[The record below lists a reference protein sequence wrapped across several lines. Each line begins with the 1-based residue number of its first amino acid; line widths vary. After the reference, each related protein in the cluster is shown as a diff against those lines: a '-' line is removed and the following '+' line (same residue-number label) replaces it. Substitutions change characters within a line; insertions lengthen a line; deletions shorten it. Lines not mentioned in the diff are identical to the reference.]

1 MKLRNLFYALLAV
14 PMVFVACDEA
24 PIDEPTGPQNP
35 GGDDQEE
42 AVLTLTS
49 EATMEFAAAGG
60 EGEITFTLENAEENA
75 KVDVSCDSIWVL
87 VNDPAESVT
96 FTVEANDGEAREAK
110 VTVSY
115 KTKSFEV
122 TVKQAAKGEDP
133 KPAVP
138 ELVRTSEEV
147 MNFDCTMQEGII
159 TYTLANPIQ
168 GQDVKAKANVD
179 WISSFIV
186 RDSEISFVVAANAGE
201 AREGKITVEYGI
213 LNFEVAVKQSKYVV
227 PAPVIVLSQNSMEF
241 APEGGDCSITY
252 TIENPVEGVEL
263 AVSEDADWITDAV
276 ALDGQFYC
284 YVAANETSAMR
295 EATITFTY
303 GDVTKEFTVK
313 QLFAGYDPNMEYV
326 VFGGEKG
333 IVDAWAELGDAGKK
347 WSLVFVEH
355 DTVMG
360 DMQTFIAL
368 NLPEANTRRP
378 ESGTYSVANGGILL
392 NSERNN
398 SNSSYRRNCSLA
410 TDITDATFEV
420 TIDTRRE
427 AIVVEGTFQAG
438 NTIVSLKYAGPMRG
452 MDLAEDAGSS
462 HYTEWKALN
471 KNYQDTMQSIFTAK
485 SQDSKLEI
493 MFSLYHTGETMV
505 VPEGTYNV
513 DAFPYEGKDIIADDS
528 KITYNGVMARLYVEK
543 GGSGYV
549 TVEHISG
556 GYKITFELTDEL
568 GRTFTG
574 VIERKLNYG
583 ENPA

>member
-35 GGDDQEE
+35 GGDDQKE

-49 EATMEFAAAGG
+49 EATMEFTAAGG
-60 EGEITFTLENAEENA
+60 EGEITFTLENAKEGVNLGVA
-75 KVDVSCDSIWVL
+75 CDSIWVL
-87 VNDPAESVT
+87 VNDPAETIT
-96 FTVEANDGEAREAK
+96 FTVEANNGEAREAK
-110 VTVSY
+110 ITVSY
-115 KTKSFEV
+115 ETKSFEV
-122 TVKQAAKGEDP
+122 TVMQAAKGEDP

-179 WISSFIV
+179 WISSFII

-241 APEGGDCSITY
+241 APEGGDCSISY

-263 AVSEDADWITDAV
+263 AVSEDADWISEAV
-276 ALDGQFYC
+276 ALDGKFYC

-427 AIVVEGTFQAG
+427 AIIVEGTFQAG

-452 MDLAEDAGSS
+452 MDLAEDAGST
-462 HYTEWKALN
+462 HFTEWKRFDM
-471 KNYQDTMQSIFTAK
+471 KYQNYEECIANAK
-485 SQDSKLEI
+485 SQDGKLEI
-493 MFSLYHTGETMV
+493 NFDIYHTGGTKII
-505 VPEGTYNV
+505 PEGTYNV
-513 DAFPYEGKDIIADDS
+513 TAAPYNGDLLAETS
-528 KITYNGVMARLYVEK
+528 KITYSGVPAFLYVEN

-556 GYKITFELTDEL
+556 GYKFTFELTDEL

-574 VIERKLNYG
+574 VIERKLEYG

>member
-1 MKLRNLFYALLAV
+1 MKLRNLFYALLAL
-14 PMVFVACDEA
+14 PMVLVACDEA
-24 PIDEPTGPQNP
+24 PVEEPNGPNNP
-35 GGDDQEE
+35 GGGDQTE

-60 EGEITFTLENAEENA
+60 DGEITFTLENAKEGVNLGVA
-75 KVDVSCDSIWVL
+75 CDSIWVL
-87 VNDPAESVT
+87 VNDPAETIT
-96 FTVEANDGEAREAK
+96 FTVEANNGEAREAK
-110 VTVSY
+110 ITVSY
-115 KTKSFEV
+115 ETKSFEV
-122 TVKQAAKGEDP
+122 TIKQAAKGEDP
-133 KPAVP
+133 KPVVP
-138 ELVRTSEEV
+138 ALTLTSEET
-147 MNFDCTMQEGII
+147 MNLDCTLQEAVI
-159 TYTLANPIQ
+159 TYTLENPIQ

-179 WISSFIV
+179 WISSFII
-186 RDSEISFVVAANAGE
+186 RDAEISFVVAANAGE

-213 LNFEVAVKQSKYVV
+213 LNFEVTVKQSEYVA

-241 APEGGDCSITY
+241 APEGGDCLITY

-263 AVSEDADWITDAV
+263 AVSEDVDWITDAI
-276 ALDGQFYC
+276 ALDGEFYC

-313 QLFAGYDPNMEYV
+313 QLFVGYDPNMEYV

-333 IVDAWAELGDAGKK
+333 IIDAWAELGDAGKK
-347 WSLVFVEH
+347 WTLVFVEH
-355 DTVMG
+355 DESLG
-360 DMQTFIAL
+360 DMQTAIAFSL
-368 NLPEANTRRP
+368 TEANVRRI
-378 ESGTYSVANGGILL
+378 ESGTYSVANGGILV
-392 NSERNN
+392 NSARDN
-398 SNSSYRRNCSLA
+398 SNSTYRKNASIA

-420 TIDTRRE
+420 TVDTRRE
-427 AIVVEGTFQAG
+427 GIVVEGTFQAG
-438 NTIVSLKYAGPMRG
+438 NTIVSLKYAGAMRG
-452 MDLAEDAGSS
+452 MDLAENAGSS

-574 VIERKLNYG
+574 VIERELKYG

>member
-14 PMVFVACDEA
+14 PMVFVACDKA

-35 GGDDQEE
+35 GGDDQKE

-49 EATMEFAAAGG
+49 EATMEFTAAGG

-179 WISSFIV
+179 WISSFII
-186 RDSEISFVVAANAGE
+186 RDSEISFVVAANAGV

-213 LNFEVAVKQSKYVV
+213 LNFEVAVKQSEYVV

-241 APEGGDCSITY
+241 APEGGDCSISY

-263 AVSEDADWITDAV
+263 AVSEDADWISEAV
-276 ALDGQFYC
+276 AMDGKFYC

-313 QLFAGYDPNMEYV
+313 QLFVGYDPNMEYV

-333 IVDAWAELGDAGKK
+333 IIDAWAELGDAGKK

-378 ESGTYSVANGGILL
+378 PF
-392 NSERNN
+392 
-398 SNSSYRRNCSLA
+398 A
-410 TDITDATFEV
+410 TE
-420 TIDTRRE
+420 
-427 AIVVEGTFQAG
+427 
-438 NTIVSLKYAGPMRG
+438 
-452 MDLAEDAGSS
+452 
-462 HYTEWKALN
+462 
-471 KNYQDTMQSIFTAK
+471 
-485 SQDSKLEI
+485 
-493 MFSLYHTGETMV
+493 
-505 VPEGTYNV
+505 
-513 DAFPYEGKDIIADDS
+513 
-528 KITYNGVMARLYVEK
+528 
-543 GGSGYV
+543 
-549 TVEHISG
+549 
-556 GYKITFELTDEL
+556 
-568 GRTFTG
+568 
-574 VIERKLNYG
+574 
-583 ENPA
+583 

>member
-24 PIDEPTGPQNP
+24 PVEEPNGPNNP
-35 GGDDQEE
+35 GGDDQKE

-60 EGEITFTLENAEENA
+60 EGEITFTLENAKEGVNLGVA
-75 KVDVSCDSIWVL
+75 CDSIWVL
-87 VNDPAESVT
+87 VDDPAETIT
-96 FTVEANDGEAREAK
+96 FTVEANNGEAREAK
-110 VTVSY
+110 ITVSY
-115 KTKSFEV
+115 ETKSFEV
-122 TVKQAAKGEDP
+122 TIKQAAKGEDP
-133 KPAVP
+133 KPVVP

-147 MNFDCTMQEGII
+147 MNFDCNMQEGII

-168 GQDVKAKANVD
+168 GQEVKAKANVD

-241 APEGGDCSITY
+241 APEGGDCLITY

-263 AVSEDADWITDAV
+263 AVSEDADWITDAI
-276 ALDGQFYC
+276 ALDGEFYC

-295 EATITFTY
+295 EAAVTFTY

-313 QLFAGYDPNMEYV
+313 QLFEGYDPNMEYV

-333 IVDAWAELGDAGKK
+333 IIDAWAELGDAGKK
-347 WSLVFVEH
+347 WKLFFVEH
-355 DTVMG
+355 DDTHG
-360 DMQTFIAL
+360 EMQTVIAF
-368 NLPEANTRRP
+368 NLTEANIRRI
-378 ESGTYSVANGGILL
+378 ESGTYSVANGGILV
-392 NSERNN
+392 NSARDNGN
-398 SNSSYRRNCSLA
+398 STYRKNASFV

-420 TIDTRRE
+420 TVNTRRE

-438 NTIVSLKYAGPMRG
+438 NTIVSLKYDGAIRG
-452 MDLAEDAGSS
+452 MDLAEDTGSS
-462 HYTEWKALN
+462 HYTEWKMFY
-471 KNYQDTMQSIFTAK
+471 KTWQDTQECVATAK
-485 SQDSKLEI
+485 SKDGKLEI
-493 MFSLYHTGETMV
+493 MLDIWHTGGSKII
-505 VPEGTYNV
+505 PEGTYNV
-513 DAFPYEGKDIIADDS
+513 TAPPYEGDLLAETS
-528 KITYNGVMARLYVEK
+528 KITYNGVSALLNVK
-543 GGSGYV
+543 NGGSGYV

-574 VIERKLNYG
+574 VIESELMSG
-583 ENPA
+583 VNPA